1 MGSSSKRE
9 RWPCPVS
16 RRVHGMP
23 GSRCMAVRPGAFVGR
38 GGFVEHLT
46 TPFVMTTL
54 VFAGGGFCKECGGGS
69 GTWQRPFPAPL
80 RWRGARAPCSTWQS
94 QTALGR
100 SWEDVRR
107 TLARTE
113 SRNRGDGAPCAPS
126 MFVRPTPQRTCARSR
141 GTHGCLRAGQAGSR
155 QGVRVGGG
163 ARCRRGELLCR
174 ADGFPARR
182 SRSPRSRSPRFAT
195 VSRTLRDSLCH
206 ARLRGAVPRRRGAG
220 QARTRALAISELLA
234 AKPGCTVG
242 HTVVLSAG
250 SQLELEFVWSGDVV
264 AQGHHLVPLFTL
276 SPASTRKIEGS
287 WTCDKGHD

>member
-1 MGSSSKRE
+1 MKCECGTQRGTDGRKCDDGGKQQQKRKVAV
-9 RWPCPVS
+9 PGIQT
-16 RRVHGMP
+16 GMP

-174 ADGFPARR
+174 LPGPSLAQSALAQPA
-182 SRSPRSRSPRFAT
+182 
-195 VSRTLRDSLCH
+195 LCH
-206 ARLRGAVPRRRGAG
+206 SV
-220 QARTRALAISELLA
+220 THLA
-234 AKPGCTVG
+234 
-242 HTVVLSAG
+242 
-250 SQLELEFVWSGDVV
+250 
-264 AQGHHLVPLFTL
+264 
-276 SPASTRKIEGS
+276 
-287 WTCDKGHD
+287 